1 MNRVLVNADALVHN
15 YRTVHDWVSRH
26 NASLTVVTKALCGF
40 SAAVEALVASGVSSV
55 ADSRI
60 TNLVALEPMCEGMEK
75 WFLRAPA
82 SAEQAEVVRHADV
95 SLNTELSTVKELNR
109 VAKQQGVVH
118 KVILMIELG
127 DLREGILPGSLVAT
141 YRDVFNLDHIEVLGI
156 GSNLGCLSGTVP
168 NSDQTMQL
176 VLYRE
181 LLELKFDRRIP
192 LISAGAS
199 ATLPFLLQGRVP
211 RQLNHFRVGESILL
225 GTDLMNGGTM
235 PGLREDGF
243 TLEAEVI
250 EVKEKNLVPFGET
263 SDDLHP
269 FQTAVDSSS
278 HTPGERGYRAVVTV
292 GELDTEVSS
301 LSPVNPDFVIAGA
314 SSDVTVLNLG
324 PRSPSVRV
332 GDTIRF
338 RTGYSGLVRLMN
350 NPYTEKTLCRDT
362 DEGAG
367 ALDPADGAVV
377 HQHNSVT
384 RVC

>member
-1 MNRVLVNADALVHN
+1 MNRVLVNADALVQN
-15 YRTVHDWVSRH
+15 YRTVHDWVGMH

-40 SAAVEALVASGVSSV
+40 LPAVRALVANGVTSV

-60 TNLVALEPMCEGMEK
+60 SNLVALETLCEGMEK

-82 SAEQAEVVRHADV
+82 SAEQADVVHHANV
-95 SLNTELSTVKELNR
+95 SLNTELGTVKELNR
-109 VAKQQGVVH
+109 VAKQQDVLH

-127 DLREGILPGSLVAT
+127 DLREGILPGSLVTT
-141 YRDVFNLDHIEVLGI
+141 YREVFNLENIEVLGI

-168 NSDQTMQL
+168 TSDQTMQL

-181 LLELKFDRRIP
+181 LLELKFERRIP

-211 RQLNHFRVGESILL
+211 KQLNHFRVGESILL
-225 GTDLMNGGTM
+225 GTDLVNGGAL

-263 SDDLHP
+263 SDEIHP
-269 FQTAVDSSS
+269 FQTTLDTGNHS
-278 HTPGERGYRAVVTV
+278 PGERGYRAVVTV
-292 GELDTEVSS
+292 GELDTDVSS
-301 LSPVNPDFVIAGA
+301 LSPVNTEFQIAGA

-324 PRSPSVRV
+324 SLTPSVSV
-332 GDTIRF
+332 GDKIRF
-338 RTGYSGLVRLMN
+338 RTGYAGLVRLMN
-350 NPYTEKTLCRDT
+350 NPYTEKVLCCDK
-362 DEGAG
+362 DDGAG
-367 ALDPADGAVV
+367 VSDRRDGAPV
-377 HQHNSVT
+377 HHQ
-384 RVC
+384 

>member
-1 MNRVLVNADALVHN
+1 MNRIVVNADALVHN

-40 SAAVEALVASGVSSV
+40 SAAVESLVASGVSSV

-60 TNLVALEPMCEGMEK
+60 SNLVALEPLCNGMEK

-82 SAEQAEVVRHADV
+82 SAEQTEVVRHAHV

-109 VAKQQGVVH
+109 VAEKQGVVH

-127 DLREGILPGSLVAT
+127 DLREGILPGSLVGT
-141 YRDVFNLDHIEVLGI
+141 YRDVFNLEHIEVLGI

-211 RQLNHFRVGESILL
+211 KQLNHFRVGESILL

-250 EVKEKNLVPFGET
+250 EVKEKNLTPFGET

-269 FQTAVDSSS
+269 FQTAVDCSS

-301 LSPVNPDFVIAGA
+301 LSPVNPEFRIAGA

-324 PRSPSVRV
+324 SRSPSVRV
-332 GDTIRF
+332 GDTVRF
-338 RTGYSGLVRLMN
+338 RTGYAGLVRLMN
-350 NPYTEKTLCRDT
+350 NPYTEKTLCHDADDCKDT
-362 DEGAG
+362 PESR
-367 ALDPADGAVV
+367 DGAVV
-377 HQHNSVT
+377 NH
-384 RVC
+384 

>member
-1 MNRVLVNADALVHN
+1 VNRIVVNTDALVHN

-40 SAAVEALVASGVSSV
+40 TAAVEALVASGVSSV

-60 TNLVALEPMCEGMEK
+60 TNLVALEHLCKGMEK

-82 SAEQAEVVRHADV
+82 SVEQAEVVRHAHV
-95 SLNTELSTVKELNR
+95 SLNTELGTVKELNR
-109 VAKQQGVVH
+109 VAEKQGIVH

-127 DLREGILPGSLVAT
+127 DLREGILPGSLVGT
-141 YRDVFNLDHIEVLGI
+141 YRDVFNLEHIEVLGI

-225 GTDLMNGGTM
+225 GTDLMNGGTL
-235 PGLREDGF
+235 PGLREDAF

-250 EVKEKNLVPFGET
+250 EVKEKNLTPFGET

-269 FQTAVDSSS
+269 FQNTVDSCS

-301 LSPVNPDFVIAGA
+301 LTPVNPEFQIAGA

-324 PRSPSVRV
+324 SHGPSVRV
-332 GDTIRF
+332 GDTVRF
-338 RTGYSGLVRLMN
+338 RTGYAGLVRLMN
-350 NPYTEKTLCRDT
+350 NPYTEKTLCRDSDDT
-362 DEGAG
+362 DVAS
-367 ALDPADGAVV
+367 DSSDGTVV
-377 HQHNSVT
+377 RH
-384 RVC
+384 

>member
-15 YRTVHDWVSRH
+15 YRTVHDWVGRH

-40 SAAVEALVASGVSSV
+40 SAAVQALVASGVNSV

-60 TNLVALEPMCEGMEK
+60 SNLVALEPLCEGMEK

-82 SAEQAEVVRHADV
+82 SAEQADVVRHADV

-109 VAKQQGVVH
+109 VAMQQGVVH

-141 YRDVFNLDHIEVLGI
+141 YRDVFNLENIEVLGI

-181 LLELKFDRRIP
+181 LLELKFDRRNP

-263 SDDLHP
+263 SDEIHP
-269 FQTAVDSSS
+269 FQTAVDTGS

-301 LSPVNPDFVIAGA
+301 LSPVNTEFQIAGA

-324 PRSPSVRV
+324 SCTPSVRV
-332 GDTIRF
+332 GDSIRF
-338 RTGYSGLVRLMN
+338 RTGYAGLVRLMN
-350 NPYTEKTLCRDT
+350 NPYTEKTLCRDM
-362 DEGAG
+362 DDGEVVS
-367 ALDPADGAVV
+367 DRRNGAVV
-377 HQHNSVT
+377 HH
-384 RVC
+384 